1 MNNEN
6 NSNESRRMV
15 TIDIVKANQFAVGL
29 LVGTTLVMLFFFF
42 MIWPKA
48 FNLATFKD
56 LLSPTK
62 VLLFVGAMM
71 VGIVLHE
78 LIHGITFACFAPSG
92 WKSISFGVIWKMLTP
107 YCHCDEPISLRYYQK
122 AALMPC
128 VLLGIV
134 PTMVAMYISSLWL
147 LALGVFFIAAAAG
160 DLWMAWLLTK
170 EDPRCKVLDHPS
182 EAGLYLYPPEDQVN

>member
-1 MNNEN
+1 
-6 NSNESRRMV
+6 
-15 TIDIVKANQFAVGL
+15 
-29 LVGTTLVMLFFFF
+29 
-42 MIWPKA
+42 
-48 FNLATFKD
+48 
-56 LLSPTK
+56 
-62 VLLFVGAMM
+62 
-71 VGIVLHE
+71 
-78 LIHGITFACFAPSG
+78 
-92 WKSISFGVIWKMLTP
+92 MLTP
-107 YCHCDEPISLRYYQK
+107 YCHCNEPISLRYYQK

-182 EAGLYLYPPEDQVN
+182 EAGFYLYPPEDQVN